1 MDTFL
6 RILLTSLIWLGLTLL
21 IAFPLMYIW
30 NGIVVDT
37 FPGVKQVDLLHAW
50 GLFVLFNT
58 VTKTEIKM
66 GSTNE

>member
-30 NGIVVDT
+30 NDAVVNT

-50 GLFVLFNT
+50 GLFILFNV

-66 GSTNE
+66 GGTNE

>member
-1 MDTFL
+1 MDTIIK
-6 RILLTSLIWLGLTLL
+6 ILLTSLFWLSLT
-21 IAFPLMYIW
+21 IIVSFPLMYIW
-30 NGIVVDT
+30 NGVVVDI

-66 GSTNE
+66 GGNNE